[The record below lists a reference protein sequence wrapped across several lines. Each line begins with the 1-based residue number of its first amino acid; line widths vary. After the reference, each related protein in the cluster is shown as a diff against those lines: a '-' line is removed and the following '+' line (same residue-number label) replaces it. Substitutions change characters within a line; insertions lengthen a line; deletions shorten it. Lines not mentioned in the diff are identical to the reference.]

1 MAKANASF
9 SLKDDEKFLSSPSA
23 AEIKSPQDGKSLQ
36 GYFFA
41 PLRKLSLFIAPG
53 WLGFHL

>member
-36 GYFFA
+36 GYFLA
-41 PLRKLSLFIAPG
+41 PLRKL
-53 WLGFHL
+53 